1 MHIISELKEKK
12 FWYYFCTDIK
22 YSVSHQQPACNFT
35 VHIFWLYF
43 WHSFHGNLMEKWDAR
58 NVVAADAHP
67 SSLPNDKV
75 STSSCIQ
82 GSSISCYNVCMSCQA
97 PAKIPFQAN
106 TKNTLVFDLF
116 VLVILSSF
124 NSLMLCFKLLVLC
137 LHNLIFIMIV
147 LKEEM

>member
-1 MHIISELKEKK
+1 M
-12 FWYYFCTDIK
+12 
-22 YSVSHQQPACNFT
+22 Q
-35 VHIFWLYF
+35 
-43 WHSFHGNLMEKWDAR
+43 KWDAR
-58 NVVAADAHP
+58 NVVAVDAHP

-82 GSSISCYNVCMSCQA
+82 GSSISCYNACMPCQA

-124 NSLMLCFKLLVLC
+124 NSLFTRVLID
-137 LHNLIFIMIV
+137 NQEPVWQIGQIV
-147 LKEEM
+147 LPTTTMFDWHLATDVDSGWIGQIEMSHDTISSNDTISITSWIQCYISDR